1 MRATGATANLFVQTV
16 ASDGHVNMRS
26 CVMSVLGS
34 ELEHGKKCGL
44 SFTAIYLLYIKLYC
58 FGKKRGRPKQRVED
72 GRASAHSD
80 EGVKG
85 MVLGGVRV
93 LF

>member
-1 MRATGATANLFVQTV
+1 MRATGATANSFVQTV

-44 SFTAIYLLYIKLYC
+44 SFTAIYLLYIL
-58 FGKKRGRPKQRVED
+58 FGKKRGRPKQR
-72 GRASAHSD
+72 
-80 EGVKG
+80 G
-85 MVLGGVRV
+85 MVALNR
-93 LF
+93 